1 LPALASGIFGPNLF
15 SDQRNMPSTC
25 SPLHARTGVS
35 LIMTL
40 ALSLPGGPAWAGS
53 ITASSIISEANA
65 KQRAMEQIPKNATVV
80 STRCQSIGMRGGDTS
95 YRCSVEYEI
104 EPAQQDQP

>member
-1 LPALASGIFGPNLF
+1 MAHLSSVIRP
-15 SDQRNMPSTC
+15 
-25 SPLHARTGVS
+25 V
-35 LIMTL
+35 TL
-40 ALSLPGGPAWAGS
+40 ALTLVLAAGAAWAGS

-65 KQRAMEQIPKNATVV
+65 KQRAMEQVPKNATVV

-104 EPAQQDQP
+104 KPAQQDQP